1 MNITGFKKK
10 KKKARD
16 MINNELKKGRK
27 ANFKKI
33 DEINGGIRNL
43 NDKIKELKKNRKR
56 RK

>member
-1 MNITGFKKK
+1 MNITGLKKK

-16 MINNELKKGRK
+16 MINNELKKRN

-43 NDKIKELKKNRKR
+43 NDKIKELRKNKKKKR
-56 RK
+56 

>member
-1 MNITGFKKK
+1 MNITGLKKK

-27 ANFKKI
+27 SNFKKI

-43 NDKIKELKKNRKR
+43 NDKIKELRKNKKKRK
-56 RK
+56 